1 MFEFDQ
7 YLGFLAFLTILTI
20 GFWLFFVLLL
30 FVIPYW
36 VFGALKERI
45 EELIQERK
53 EYISSKGVTSNQLDN
68 YLNEIPQE
76 WERIQATIYQDE
88 MDNSLDDKPLILQ
101 ADSWRRFR
109 EDSFLIPSSLRS
121 VDQSARGEI
130 ITLPFED

>member
-1 MFEFDQ
+1 MIKDSICYICNNSLNMFEFDQ

-53 EYISSKGVTSNQLDN
+53 K
-68 YLNEIPQE
+68 
-76 WERIQATIYQDE
+76 
-88 MDNSLDDKPLILQ
+88 K
-101 ADSWRRFR
+101 
-109 EDSFLIPSSLRS
+109 
-121 VDQSARGEI
+121 
-130 ITLPFED
+130 